1 MQVVC
6 QGELCRHEVGGGEL
20 PAGNERLETAYALGG
35 VVCWHWRPPC
45 LAAAPRT
52 LVAGVV
58 AVEVGG
64 AEVGRG
70 GAAGGA
76 VCGGEVEEG
85 DVAQVVYQACVW
97 RGQHAI
103 LGGRGGGGGGLTTA
117 GVLAP
122 LADEFGP
129 GEGGCARGGGGG
141 GGGPGAGSEGVGE
154 CEAVVRPLGS
164 HRV

>member
-1 MQVVC
+1 MSRRWC
-6 QGELCRHEVGGGEL
+6 I
-20 PAGNERLETAYALGG
+20 RLVSGG
-35 VVCWHWRPPC
+35 VSMPYW
-45 LAAAPRT
+45 
-52 LVAGVV
+52 
-58 AVEVGG
+58 
-64 AEVGRG
+64 
-70 GAAGGA
+70 
-76 VCGGEVEEG
+76 
-85 DVAQVVYQACVW
+85 
-97 RGQHAI
+97 
-103 LGGRGGGGGGLTTA
+103 GGGGGRGGLTTA

>member
-6 QGELCRHEVGGGEL
+6 QGELCRHEVRGGEL

-97 RGQHAI
+97 GGQHAI
-103 LGGRGGGGGGLTTA
+103 LGGRGGGGGDSLPPVCLPHLRTSSGQERGA
-117 GVLAP
+117 ARGVA
-122 LADEFGP
+122 A
-129 GEGGCARGGGGG
+129 GEGEDQAPAAR
-141 GGGPGAGSEGVGE
+141 AWAS
-154 CEAVVRPLGS
+154 ARL
-164 HRV
+164 